1 MVTKIK
7 NGMILIALLN
17 LLFMECSTMDK
28 SNPNTDAL
36 LFENYSKEMELPTE
50 FFSINSNVITDSIL
64 LDKELLLQPKQSQKI
79 TGNVFNFLCDLD
91 LINGWNLWKDDDLNL
106 YPNKVE
112 EFVEL
117 RKKELS
123 LFCLGEVKLSR
134 EFQSFLI
141 LSIDGVDNEYN
152 LTRNLYLMN
161 VKNNKC
167 ESLTRVA
174 SYTCFDGECNY
185 IYTERSANNLFI
197 QKEVEVS
204 SNVIVV
210 EKSEKETSRI
220 KFMYDK
226 NGMLKML

>member
-7 NGMILIALLN
+7 NNMILIVLLN
-17 LLFMECSTMDK
+17 LLFMKCSTMDK
-28 SNPNTDAL
+28 SNPNTVAL

-50 FFSINSNVITDSIL
+50 FFSINTHVITDSIF
-64 LDKELLLQPKQSQKI
+64 LDEELLLQPKQSQKI
-79 TGNVFNFLCDLD
+79 TGNVFSFLCDLD

-123 LFCLGEVKLSR
+123 LFCLGEVSLSE

-152 LTRNLYLMN
+152 LIRNLYLMN

-174 SYTCFDGECNY
+174 SYTCFNGECNY

-226 NGMLKML
+226 KGMLKML